1 MKIAVCV
8 DDNMGMLFNSR
19 RQSRDRELIK
29 DFVETANNNNIYIK
43 PFSKILF
50 EEYKVIIDNN
60 MLNNAQENDFC
71 FLENESI
78 LPYIDK
84 VNELIIYRW
93 NRNYPYDFCFE
104 MPENFSLKES
114 TEFKGSSHEK
124 ITKEIYIK

>member
-29 DFVETANNNNIYIK
+29 DFVETAKNNSIYIK
-43 PFSKILF
+43 PFSKVLF
-50 EEYKVIIDNN
+50 EEYKVIIDDN
-60 MLNNAQENDFC
+60 MLNNTQENDFC

>member
-29 DFVETANNNNIYIK
+29 DFVETAKNNSIYIK

-50 EEYKVIIDNN
+50 DEYKVIIDNN

-124 ITKEIYIK
+124 ITKEIYTK

>member
-43 PFSKILF
+43 PFSKVLF
-50 EEYKVIIDNN
+50 DEYRVIIDNN

>member
-104 MPENFSLKES
+104 IPENFSLKES

>member
-50 EEYKVIIDNN
+50 DEYRVIIDDN